1 MNYVRVWAYGG
12 RGGRW
17 KDLFTRDGVYV
28 QQGVRTVSNGA
39 AHIRFVD
46 GTDLRVGSDSEV
58 LLDEFV
64 YDTSGGAGAFTAN
77 MSKGVLRLVTGK
89 LSGPSFKVRTPTAL
103 IGVRGTDFIVA
114 VLASGLT
121 VVRVLLG
128 VVEITPAAG
137 GDASTVS
144 AGATGTVAP
153 GATLVT
159 VINDVQPTE
168 EEIDDSAHLQ
178 GEPGQDANDASGGG
192 GHAN

>member
-1 MNYVRVWAYGG
+1 M
-12 RGGRW
+12 
-17 KDLFTRDGVYV
+17 
-28 QQGVRTVSNGA
+28 RTVSNGA

-103 IGVRGTDFIVA
+103 IVVRGTDFIVA

-159 VINDVQPTE
+159 VTNDVQPTE